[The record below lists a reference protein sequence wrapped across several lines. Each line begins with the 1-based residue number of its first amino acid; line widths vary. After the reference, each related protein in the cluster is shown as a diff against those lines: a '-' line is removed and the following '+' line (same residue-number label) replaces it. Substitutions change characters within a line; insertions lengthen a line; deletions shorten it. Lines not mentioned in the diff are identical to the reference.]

1 MLRGEQ
7 GKRNGTNI
15 TIEFK
20 KGDGD
25 WCGAPSMKR
34 RDRCRKEFADE

>member
-1 MLRGEQ
+1 MLRGGQE
-7 GKRNGTNI
+7 KRNGTNT

-20 KGDGD
+20 KEDGD
-25 WCGAPSMKR
+25 WFGVPSMKR